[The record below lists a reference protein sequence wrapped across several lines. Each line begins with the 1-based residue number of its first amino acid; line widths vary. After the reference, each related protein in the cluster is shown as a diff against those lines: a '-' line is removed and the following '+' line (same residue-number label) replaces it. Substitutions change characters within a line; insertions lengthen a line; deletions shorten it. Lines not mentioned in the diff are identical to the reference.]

1 MRGHTSVSQ
10 TRLSRLNTPT
20 PADAQALLREAQ
32 EIAQLGNTEFFVPD
46 NGVNY
51 WSPQVYRMLGIDPTE
66 APSHLRIFEGV
77 HPEDRDRC
85 LLAWSRAIR
94 GTGRLD
100 LSYRYVRPDGTVRH
114 IDARYRL
121 SRTAGGALRAVG
133 TLHDVTER
141 RTAEEAARR
150 AQARLADVGRLATLG
165 EIAVALSHEL
175 NQPLFAIVNYARAC
189 DRLLEAPQPDVAEV
203 KAALGEIS
211 SQAMRAGEIIHR
223 LRGMVRHRDT
233 LRTVV
238 SANDL
243 VRDLLALL
251 EMDTRASGCALRLEL
266 APDLPLVLV
275 DGVQIQQ
282 VIVNLVHNAAEA
294 LLVAGEP
301 GGEVVIRTAR
311 SDDGQVVM
319 SVADNGPGLA
329 PGAEARVFEPFF
341 TTKADGTGLGLP
353 ISRSILDAHHSQL
366 TYQANTPRGVRFSFT
381 LPVAPELS

>member
-1 MRGHTSVSQ
+1 
-10 TRLSRLNTPT
+10 LNTPT

-165 EIAVALSHEL
+165 EIAAALSHEL
-175 NQPLFAIVNYARAC
+175 NQPLSAIVNYARAC

>member
-1 MRGHTSVSQ
+1 M
-10 TRLSRLNTPT
+10 NTPT

-51 WSPQVYRMLGIDPTE
+51 WSPQVYRMLGIEPTE

-85 LLAWSRAIR
+85 LMAWSRAIR

-100 LSYRYVRPDGTVRH
+100 LSYRYVRADGTVRH

-121 SRTAGGALRAVG
+121 SRAPGGALRAVG

-141 RTAEEAARR
+141 KTAEEAARR

-165 EIAVALSHEL
+165 EIAAALSHEL
-175 NQPLFAIVNYARAC
+175 NQPLSAIVNYARAC
-189 DRLLEAPQPDVAEV
+189 DRLLDTPRPDVAEV
-203 KAALGEIS
+203 KVALGEIS

-223 LRGMVRHRDT
+223 LRGMVRHRGT
-233 LRTVV
+233 HRTVV
-238 SANDL
+238 AANDL

-251 EMDTRASGCALRLEL
+251 EMDARASGCALRLEL

-301 GGEVVIRTAR
+301 GGEIVIRTAR
-311 SDDGQVVM
+311 NDDGQVVM

-329 PGAEARVFEPFF
+329 PGAEARIFEPFF
-341 TTKADGTGLGLP
+341 TTKVEGTGLGLA
-353 ISRSILDAHHSQL
+353 ISRSILDSHHSQL
-366 TYQANTPRGVRFSFT
+366 AYRANTPRGARFTFT

>member
-1 MRGHTSVSQ
+1 M
-10 TRLSRLNTPT
+10 NTPT

-165 EIAVALSHEL
+165 EIAAALSHEL
-175 NQPLFAIVNYARAC
+175 NQPLSAIVNYARAC